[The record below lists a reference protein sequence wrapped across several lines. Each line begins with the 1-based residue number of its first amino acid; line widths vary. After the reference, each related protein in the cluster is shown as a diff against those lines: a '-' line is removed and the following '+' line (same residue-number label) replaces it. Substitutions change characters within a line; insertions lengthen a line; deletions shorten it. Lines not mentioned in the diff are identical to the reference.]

1 MRIGESK
8 WWGEILRRKIFQIK
22 AFLLFSVFLWPSYGQ
37 NLGGTAYQQTVE
49 NTLAGSLL
57 YHFVAHTGTIDTAL
71 SLSNV
76 RIDPL
81 TAPTPGTFEILMFG
95 DDGTFVRAH
104 SNQLKGGVFNLVG
117 STDRG
122 LQATAAFFLGDVF
135 ADLGLPP
142 TTRFVGYV
150 RINHSFT
157 KAAGTAQVM
166 DLGAGRGFR
175 IGYTASEIS
184 TAPVIKSI
192 SPSPVDA
199 GVVVTLSVSG
209 ENFFSGLTAS
219 ITTDDGTIVVPP
231 NDLLV
236 DSSSQI
242 RIRAIFAEK
251 TAAYAATITVK
262 NPDGQNSSGIVQVR
276 ASKKPFSQL
285 QAQRL
290 LGTWVFT
297 YSNNRP
303 AETYRFTE
311 VKEGGPGQH
320 QAIGERL
327 PTGFPGSATTPL
339 PASGYYDFN
348 LKKFVINTLYGAVST
363 SHVFEFNSPGMISG
377 CFSSAFIKRS
387 DTADRNADACE
398 VTFTGRLVSLP

>member
-1 MRIGESK
+1 
-8 WWGEILRRKIFQIK
+8 LC
-22 AFLLFSVFLWPSYGQ
+22 PSYGQ
-37 NLGGTAYQQTVE
+37 SLGGTVYQQTVH
-49 NTLAGSLL
+49 NTLDGSLL

-76 RIDPL
+76 RTDPL
-81 TAPTPGTFEILMFG
+81 TAPTPGTFEILLFG
-95 DDGTFVRAH
+95 DDGTLVRAH
-104 SNQLKGGVFNLVG
+104 SNQLKSAVFNLVG

-122 LQATAAFFLGDVF
+122 LQTTTAFFLRDVF

-157 KAAGTAQVM
+157 KATGTAQVM
-166 DLGAGRGFR
+166 DLGGGRAVR
-175 IGYTASEIS
+175 IGYTASEIPPP
-184 TAPVIKSI
+184 PVIKSI
-192 SPSPVDA
+192 SPSPVEP

-209 ENFFSGLTAS
+209 ENFLSGLTAS

-231 NDLLV
+231 NDLFV

-251 TAAYAATITVK
+251 TAAYTGTITVK
-262 NPDGQNSSGIVQVR
+262 NPDSQNSSGTVQVR
-276 ASKKPFSQL
+276 ASNKPFSQL

-311 VKEGGPGQH
+311 VKEGGPSQH
-320 QAIGERL
+320 QAIGDRL
-327 PTGFPGSATTPL
+327 PTGFPGSGTTPL
-339 PASGYYDFN
+339 PARGYYDFN

-363 SHVFEFNSPGMISG
+363 SQVFEFKSPEMISG

-387 DTADRNADACE
+387 DTADRNAAACE
-398 VTFTGRLVSLP
+398 VTFTGRRVSLP